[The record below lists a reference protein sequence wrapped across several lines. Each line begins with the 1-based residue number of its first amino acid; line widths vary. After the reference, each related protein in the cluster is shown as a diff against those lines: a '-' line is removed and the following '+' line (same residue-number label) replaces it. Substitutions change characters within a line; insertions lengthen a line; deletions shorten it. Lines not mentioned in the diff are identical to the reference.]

1 MEESWLEKIIKINED
16 SLRDLCDNKYINIWI
31 TGIPEGEGRQKGI
44 ENIVEDLIAENFPNP
59 GNIQVQEAR
68 VPNKI
73 NPKRNTAR
81 YIVIKMAKSER

>member
-59 GNIQVQEAR
+59 GNIQVQEAESQ
-68 VPNKI
+68 
-73 NPKRNTAR
+73 T
-81 YIVIKMAKSER
+81 KSTQRGTQQGIL